1 MKVCLNE
8 NWRLTKTF
16 PRQLFS
22 KQEIL
27 VTSGF
32 KASPI
37 SHLFHTSSGRGVK
50 QKHRN
55 DRRTR

>member
-1 MKVCLNE
+1 MNFCLNE

-16 PRQLFS
+16 PRQLCS
-22 KQEIL
+22 KQDIL

-37 SHLFHTSSGRGVK
+37 SHLFHILSGRGVK